1 MADDFVEVTQK
12 NTYYRRINTTKE
24 TIVSIMKAC
33 SYQTCSQSSDNCHSS
48 NKSLFKQGNTERK
61 NNI

>member
-1 MADDFVEVTQK
+1 MILLNLPK
-12 NTYYRRINTTKE
+12 RIRTTGVFNTTKE

-33 SYQTCSQSSDNCHSS
+33 SYQTCSQSTDNCHSR
-48 NKSLFKQGNTERK
+48 NKNLFKQGNTERK